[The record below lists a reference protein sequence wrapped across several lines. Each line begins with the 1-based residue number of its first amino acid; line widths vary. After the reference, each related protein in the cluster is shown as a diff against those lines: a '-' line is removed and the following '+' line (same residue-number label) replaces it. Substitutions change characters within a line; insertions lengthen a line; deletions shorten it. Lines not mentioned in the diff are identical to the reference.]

1 MAGAERQVLMRGVGL
16 AFLGRLGAVI
26 EAVSFPLFLALYGPV
41 LFGIY
46 ATAWAAARLA
56 AGITQ
61 MGMVLMLQQ
70 FVPASEQ
77 DPDRLVA
84 ILRFALTRALIASL
98 VVVGGVT
105 VAAPWLAP
113 LVDRSGALGAEG
125 PLLIAAF
132 AWIVPA
138 WTMLEVLT
146 GAIRALRRFGP
157 EIRVRIFYEQ
167 ILRLGLGAAL
177 AMGGFTRA
185 GLFLAHL
192 GSAAMAAGLAFALVR
207 RNYDLRRWR
216 QAGLARDE
224 RRVLWNYALPLM
236 PSELIQR
243 GFSELPVV
251 ILNALLPGARGAVAA
266 GYYAVARKIASVM
279 QLVFNAFDYVMAPL
293 AAHHLARADHARIAD
308 LHGYS
313 TRLMLAAGTLLAA
326 GLVAASDILAALMGR
341 SAAVIAPTL
350 SILVLGRLASFLF
363 GQSQAVLRA
372 MVGSRPVLVNWLAGL
387 GLMLLL
393 VTWLAPIW
401 GPPGAAVGAAAGLV
415 LTHGLAAGELYRW
428 KRLATWDRQLL
439 RPFGSAMLLGGLILA
454 LDRLLEDWL
463 APPVVFVILLASLL
477 LAFVAL
483 VRYGLTAEDAGA
495 FGRLGRILRK
505 ERRRT

>member
-1 MAGAERQVLMRGVGL
+1 MADSERQVLMRGVGL

-46 ATAWAAARLA
+46 ATAWAAARLVS
-56 AGITQ
+56 GLTQ

-70 FVPASEQ
+70 FVPAGER
-77 DPDRLVA
+77 DPGRLVA
-84 ILRFALTRALIASL
+84 ILRFALTRALTAGL

-105 VAAPWLAP
+105 VAAPRLAP

-125 PLLIAAF
+125 PVLIAAF

-167 ILRLGLGAAL
+167 ILRLALGTGLAL
-177 AMGGFTRA
+177 GGLTKA

-192 GSAAMAAGLAFALVR
+192 GSAAVAAALAFALVR
-207 RNYDLRRWR
+207 RNYDLRRWW
-216 QAGLARDE
+216 QARLAAGE
-224 RRVLWNYALPLM
+224 RRKLWGYALPLM

-251 ILNALLPGARGAVAA
+251 ILNAFLPGAHGAAAA

-293 AAHHLARADHARIAD
+293 AAHHLARAGHDRIAD

-326 GLVAASDILAALMGR
+326 GLIAASDILAALMGR

-350 SILVLGRLASFLF
+350 SILVAGRLASFLF

-372 MVGSRPVLVNWLAGL
+372 MVGSRPVLMNGLAGL
-387 GLMLLL
+387 TLMLLL
-393 VTWLAPIW
+393 VTGLAPVW

-415 LTHGLAAGELYRW
+415 LTHGLAAAELHRW
-428 KRLATWDRQLL
+428 RRLATWDRRLL
-439 RPFGSAMLLGGLILA
+439 RPFASALLLGGGILA
-454 LDRLLEDWL
+454 LDRLVEDRL
-463 APPVVFVILLASLL
+463 AAPIVFAILIAGLL

-483 VRYGLTAEDAGA
+483 VRYGLTAEDAVA
-495 FGRLGRILRK
+495 FGRFGRILRR
-505 ERRRT
+505 ERRKA

>member
-1 MAGAERQVLMRGVGL
+1 MAGSERQVLMRGVGL

-46 ATAWAAARLA
+46 ATAWAAARLVS
-56 AGITQ
+56 GLTQ
-61 MGMVLMLQQ
+61 MGMLLMLQQ

-84 ILRFALTRALIASL
+84 ILRFGLTRALIASL
-98 VVVGGVT
+98 VVVAFVT
-105 VAAPWLAP
+105 LAAPWLAS
-113 LVDRSGALGAEG
+113 LVDRSGALGAQG
-125 PLLIAAF
+125 PILIAAF

-167 ILRLGLGAAL
+167 VLRLGLGAGLAL
-177 AMGGFTRA
+177 GGLTRA
-185 GLFLAHL
+185 GLFVAHL
-192 GSAAMAAGLAFALVR
+192 GSATVAAGLAFALVR
-207 RNYDLRRWR
+207 RHYDLGRWR
-216 QAGLARDE
+216 QARLTADE
-224 RRVLWNYALPLM
+224 RRRLWGYALPLM

-251 ILNALLPGARGAVAA
+251 ILNALLAGAQGAVAA

-293 AAHHLARADHARIAD
+293 AAHHLARADHDRIAD

-350 SILVLGRLASFLF
+350 SILVAGRLASFLF

-372 MVGSRPVLVNWLAGL
+372 MVGSRPVLLNGLAGL
-387 GLMLLL
+387 ALMLLV
-393 VTWLAPIW
+393 VTALAPRW

-415 LTHGLAAGELYRW
+415 LTHGLAASELRRW
-428 KRLATWDRQLL
+428 CGLATWDRRLL
-439 RPFGSAMLLGGLILA
+439 RPFASALLLGGAILA
-454 LDRLLEDWL
+454 LDRLIEDRL
-463 APPVVFVILLASLL
+463 AAPIVFAILLASLL

-495 FGRLGRILRK
+495 FGRLGRILRR
-505 ERRRT
+505 ERRKA